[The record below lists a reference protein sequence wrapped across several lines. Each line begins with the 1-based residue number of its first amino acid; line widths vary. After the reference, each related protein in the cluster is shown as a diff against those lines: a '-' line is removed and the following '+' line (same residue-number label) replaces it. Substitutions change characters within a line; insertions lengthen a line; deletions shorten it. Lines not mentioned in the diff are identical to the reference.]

1 MREVKLVKSGQLRKW
16 CGVHAGEDGVFLV
29 LHPYAIPIPGSDW
42 VDNGWY
48 VLQNGR
54 QQWVFEADIEDDSD
68 VLEEPVQ
75 VTEDSV

>member
-1 MREVKLVKSGQLRKW
+1 MVKSGQLRKW
-16 CGVHAGEDGVFLV
+16 RGVHAGEDGVFLV
-29 LHPYAIPIPGSDW
+29 LDPYAIPIPGSDW